1 MLDAHVSQMYE
12 WLPWLDGTLDQ
23 VPKEPAARTKWHAEQ
38 RSSRVLPEWKQALE
52 KWYGA
57 QAASVQHAEAFEITE
72 YGRQP
77 DEAVIRKLVPFFPA
91 Q

>member
-1 MLDAHVSQMYE
+1 MYE

-23 VPKEPAARTKWHAEQ
+23 VPKDPAARRKWLAEQ
-38 RSSRVLPEWKQALE
+38 RSSHVLLEWKQTLE

-57 QAASVQHAEAFEITE
+57 QAALVQHAEAFEITE
-72 YGRQP
+72 YGWQP
-77 DEAVIRKLVPFFPA
+77 DEAEIRKLVPFFPA